1 MTSIYERREEIFQ
14 IAKDMAMEKGLFKLT
29 VRDLAKEADISIG
42 SVYNLFATKD
52 NLILLLIE
60 DYWDASIKTI
70 MPHEKISNNGFIEN
84 LELLYKNLF
93 IISSKFHRDFIKD
106 MVGLDMNNRS
116 ASYTMK
122 KYKDIIKDQILIL
135 IEEDKEVLQSLDDQ
149 FNKNDLSE
157 FLLEQFMNL
166 IKKRSSNLGFTK
178 VWLNRLLK

>member
-1 MTSIYERREEIFQ
+1 MASIYDRREEIFQ

-116 ASYTMK
+116 ASYT
-122 KYKDIIKDQILIL
+122 
-135 IEEDKEVLQSLDDQ
+135 
-149 FNKNDLSE
+149 
-157 FLLEQFMNL
+157 
-166 IKKRSSNLGFTK
+166 
-178 VWLNRLLK
+178 